1 MLCCRLLLELV
12 SDSRGVPD
20 SELRVFGNG
29 IVFGT
34 CADMILANDA
44 CVLRIF
50 GQADT
55 ERWLQ
60 IWEAA
65 TAIWSMCVRGAKGG
79 SVTGLG
85 ESFSVI
91 SALVLRLGLRDRRSN
106 NGDSLEA
113 ETDMMSRGQ

>member
-1 MLCCRLLLELV
+1 M
-12 SDSRGVPD
+12 
-20 SELRVFGNG
+20 GNG
-29 IVFGT
+29 IGIVT
-34 CADMILANDA
+34 CAHTILANDA

-55 ERWLQ
+55 ARWLQ

-85 ESFSVI
+85 ESSCLDVE
-91 SALVLRLGLRDRRSN
+91 RRA
-106 NGDSLEA
+106 G
-113 ETDMMSRGQ
+113 R